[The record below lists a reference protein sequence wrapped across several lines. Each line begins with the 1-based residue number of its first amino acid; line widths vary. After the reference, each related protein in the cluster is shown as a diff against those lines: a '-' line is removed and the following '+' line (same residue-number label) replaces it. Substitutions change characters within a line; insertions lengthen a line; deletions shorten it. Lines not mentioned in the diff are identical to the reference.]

1 MAEKMKGSVEQL
13 PSGKYRLRVT
23 VGRNANGNP
32 KRLSKT
38 VEATNIRKAY
48 VELDKWID
56 YLEENGYEDLS
67 SITFKNFYDNMWK
80 DQAKHNLELRTYHEY
95 ISIIDTRFLKKLGDK
110 KMIEIKPYQIKDIV
124 INTKRLDGKDGDLSR
139 KTRKRFLAALSNLF
153 SVAHN
158 DYRLIERN
166 PVNDVKLPK
175 VKNVKKNIEPPYSIA
190 EITQML
196 TALDYE
202 STSDKTKAIILTAFV
217 TGAREG
223 EIAALEEKHFDFKNS
238 KICFEQRIVLNDK
251 SYMRV
256 DGLKVG
262 DQRIL
267 DVPSDYLEFMYNYIQ
282 TNVKAREQLNI
293 DPKHKYIFGSVDGNF
308 ERPTSLYRNFRR
320 FLEKNELRLIR
331 FHDLRHTTAS
341 FLLSDPNITIKTVQ
355 EHLGH
360 QDYRTTA
367 NIYSHA
373 LEESKKAA
381 SDKFGSLLHKND

>member
-1 MAEKMKGSVEQL
+1 MADKMKGSVEQL

-23 VGRNANGNP
+23 VGRNENGNP

-67 SITFKNFYDNMWK
+67 SITFKNFYDTMWK
-80 DQAKHNLELRTYHEY
+80 EQAKHNLELRTYHEY

-124 INTKRLDGKDGDLSR
+124 TNTKRLDSKDGDLSR

-202 STSDKTKAIILTAFV
+202 STSDKTNAIILTAFV

-223 EIAALEEKHFDFKNS
+223 EIAALEEKHFDFKNN

-267 DVPSDYLEFMYNYIQ
+267 DVPSDYLEFMYKYIQ

-293 DPKHKYIFGSVDGNF
+293 DPKHKYIFGSIDGNF